1 VNFGIE
7 SIDLANVNFTPEL
20 LRCIPAATA
29 RTFRVLPI
37 FSGPS
42 GLIVALADAKNLE
55 VIDSL
60 FQTLHRALEFRVAER
75 HQLDDFIQRHYGDED
90 R

>member
-1 VNFGIE
+1 MNFGAE
-7 SIDLANVNFTPEL
+7 SIDLAHVHFTPEL

-29 RTFRVLPI
+29 RSFRVLPI

-42 GLIVALADAKNLE
+42 GLVVALADVKNLE

-60 FQTLHRALEFRVAER
+60 FQTLHRELEFRVAER
-75 HQLDDFIQRHYGDED
+75 DQLEEFIKRHYGDED
-90 R
+90 K